1 MTNLFFS
8 LPGNL
13 TLKIESDFL
22 QILHPE
28 DLLLAQ
34 AYLPGLK
41 PISVPEST
49 IADIILTHHQT
60 TEPASFE
67 ETERCTVVFH
77 DTWTD
82 RVSMDTFF
90 LLYGL
95 LRRALMDQH
104 LFSVHAAC
112 VEDDAGAILLVGHSG
127 AGKSRTALALLQNG
141 KRLFSGNKTVVAWT
155 ASGSMEAIA
164 GTQTMTRHNERKTKS
179 EKEILYGEREAF
191 IVTEQPYTK
200 RSHVPIRAIVFVRL
214 NDGVESNEHLSHASA
229 LHRLFPFFLD
239 LVNADVLIGTA
250 GNILTD
256 KRPEGIESFLIMHLK
271 NSIKAIPVLR
281 IEGRLQYLSETI
293 SSI

>member
-1 MTNLFFS
+1 MANLFFS

-22 QILHPE
+22 KILHPE
-28 DLLLAQ
+28 DLILAQ

-41 PISVPEST
+41 PISASDSA
-49 IADIILTHHQT
+49 IADIVLTHRQT
-60 TEPASFE
+60 TEPTSFE
-67 ETERCTVVFH
+67 ETGRCTVVFH

-90 LLYGL
+90 LLYSL
-95 LRRALMDQH
+95 MRRALLKQH

-112 VEDDAGAILLVGHSG
+112 VEDDAGAILIVGHSG
-127 AGKSRTALALLQNG
+127 AGKSRTALALIQHG
-141 KRLFSGNKTVVAWT
+141 KRLFSGNKTVIAWT

-164 GTQTMTRHNERKTKS
+164 GTQTMTQHKKTKS
-179 EKEILYGEREAF
+179 KNENEILYGERKAF
-191 IVTEQPYTK
+191 TVTEQQHA
-200 RSHVPIRAIVFVRL
+200 RQSHVPVRAIVFVRL
-214 NDGVESNEHLSHASA
+214 NDGVESKEHLSQTSA

-256 KRPEGIESFLIMHLK
+256 KRPEGIESFLIVHLR

-281 IEGRLQYLSETI
+281 VEGSLQYLSETI
-293 SSI
+293 SSL